1 MMLVDSH
8 CHLEFPD
15 FAPEQQAV
23 IDRARAAG
31 IGHMLTISTRVHR
44 FDEITR
50 VAEAHDDISCSLG
63 THPHSAEEEGDVTTA
78 RLVELGQHPKVVA
91 IGETGLDYFYDN
103 SPREQQQVM
112 FRRHIRA
119 ALELD
124 MPVIVHTRD
133 AEDDTIRILR
143 EEGQGTLKGVIHCFS
158 SSQQLA
164 DDAVDLGFHISFSGI
179 LTFKKAEALRDTART
194 VPLDRMLVE
203 TDAPFLAPIPKRGQR
218 NEPAYVVH
226 TATVLAGLHG
236 LSFEALSRRTTDN
249 FFALFRRAAAAPPM
263 MTRA

>member
-1 MMLVDSH
+1 MLVDSH

-31 IGHMLTISTRVHR
+31 IGHFLTISTRVHR
-44 FDEITR
+44 FDEIAGI
-50 VAEAHDDISCSLG
+50 AEAHDDISCSLG
-63 THPHSAEEEGDVTTA
+63 THPHSAEEEQDITTA

-91 IGETGLDYFYDN
+91 IGETGLDYYYDN
-103 SPREQQQVM
+103 SPRGLQQEA

-124 MPVIVHTRD
+124 MPLIVHTRD

-143 EEGQGTLKGVIHCFS
+143 EEGQGTGLTGVLHCFS
-158 SSQQLA
+158 SSPQLA
-164 DDAVDLGFHISFSGI
+164 EDAVDFGFHISFSGI
-179 LTFKKAEALRDTART
+179 LTFKKSEELRETAKT
-194 VPLDRMLVE
+194 VPLDRLLVE

-218 NEPAYVVH
+218 NEPAFVVH
-226 TATVLAGLHG
+226 TASVLAGLHD
-236 LSFEALSRRTTDN
+236 LTPEALAELTTRN
-249 FFALFRRAAAAPPM
+249 FFGLFRRAVPA
-263 MTRA
+263 RQ

>member
-1 MMLVDSH
+1 MLVDSH

-15 FAPEQQAV
+15 FAPEQEAV

-31 IGHMLTISTRVHR
+31 IGHMLTISTRVHK

-63 THPHSAEEEGDVTTA
+63 THPHSAEEEHDVTTA
-78 RLVELGQHPKVVA
+78 RLVALGRHPKVVA

-103 SPREQQQVM
+103 SPREQQRDM

-143 EEGQGTLKGVIHCFS
+143 EEGQGALKGVIHCFS
-158 SSQQLA
+158 SSQRLA
-164 DDAVDLGFHISFSGI
+164 DNALDLGFHISFSGI

-194 VPLDRMLVE
+194 IPLDRMLVE

-226 TATVLAGLHG
+226 TAAVLAGLRG
-236 LSFEALSRRTTDN
+236 LSLEALSRRATDN
-249 FFALFRRAAAAPPM
+249 FFSLFRRAAQAAQ
-263 MTRA
+263 

>member
-1 MMLVDSH
+1 MLVDSH

-15 FAPEQQAV
+15 FAPEQEAV

-44 FDEITR
+44 FTEIAR

-63 THPHSAEEEGDVTTA
+63 THPHSAEEEADITTA
-78 RLVELGQHPKVVA
+78 RLVELARHPKVVA

-103 SPREQQQVM
+103 SPREQQRDA

-124 MPVIVHTRD
+124 LPVIVHTRD
-133 AEDDTIRILR
+133 AEEDTIQILR
-143 EEGQGTLKGVIHCFS
+143 EEGQGARLTGVIHCFS
-158 SSQQLA
+158 SSSQMA
-164 DDAVDLGFHISFSGI
+164 EDAMDLGFHISFSGI
-179 LTFKKAEALRDTART
+179 VTFKKAEELRNTARK

-226 TATVLAGLHG
+226 TANILAGLHEIP
-236 LSFEALSRRTTDN
+236 FEELGRRTTEN
-249 FFALFRRAAAAPPM
+249 FFSLFRRAVAAP
-263 MTRA
+263 R